1 MGSNGRDKT
10 NENWVKGL
18 KDNSSVIFEQVFRE
32 MSPKLYRFALT
43 YTMNE
48 DMAED
53 IVQDTFMHLWAVA
66 ASLPDDTNIN
76 SYLYSS
82 VKNSCLN
89 YYKHLQVED
98 SNRTKLTEAL
108 VYLGSLEYEDDGG
121 LFEKVQACLQQ
132 LPGTTTQSLGV
143 ENIPGNELQR
153 NRGRTSGLGSHRT
166 YSRETSLQI
175 YPRIL
180 TTSLRVDVGKRNCLI
195 LDPINF
201 LIYDF

>member
-132 LPGTTTQSLGV
+132 LPEQQRKVLELKIFQGMSYK
-143 ENIPGNELQR
+143 EIAEELQVSEVTVHTHVKR
-153 NRGRTSGLGSHRT
+153 A
-166 YSRETSLQI
+166 YKFIRESLPLLYVLMLVKGI
-175 YPRIL
+175 
-180 TTSLRVDVGKRNCLI
+180 V
-195 LDPINF
+195 
-201 LIYDF
+201 

>member
-10 NENWVKGL
+10 NEVWVKGL
-18 KDNSSVIFEQVFRE
+18 KDNSHDNFEQVFWE

-66 ASLPDDTNIN
+66 ASLSDDTNVS

-89 YYKHLQVED
+89 YYKHFQVED

-132 LPGTTTQSLGV
+132 LPEQQCKVLELKIFQGMSYK
-143 ENIPGNELQR
+143 EIAEELQVSEVTVHTHVKR
-153 NRGRTSGLGSHRT
+153 A
-166 YSRETSLQI
+166 YKFIRESLPLLYVLMLVKGI
-175 YPRIL
+175 
-180 TTSLRVDVGKRNCLI
+180 V
-195 LDPINF
+195 
-201 LIYDF
+201 

>member
-1 MGSNGRDKT
+1 MGSSGRDKT

-18 KDNSSVIFEQVFRE
+18 KDNSNVIFEQVFRE

-53 IVQDTFMHLWAVA
+53 IVQDTFMHLWAAA
-66 ASLPDDTNIN
+66 ASLPDDTNVS

-121 LFEKVQACLQQ
+121 LFEKVQACLQR
-132 LPGTTTQSLGV
+132 LPEQQRKVLELKIFQGMSYK
-143 ENIPGNELQR
+143 EIAEELQVSEVTVHTHVKR
-153 NRGRTSGLGSHRT
+153 A
-166 YSRETSLQI
+166 YKFIRESLPLLYVLMLVKGI
-175 YPRIL
+175 
-180 TTSLRVDVGKRNCLI
+180 V
-195 LDPINF
+195 
-201 LIYDF
+201 

>member
-53 IVQDTFMHLWAVA
+53 IVQDTFMHLWAAA
-66 ASLPDDTNIN
+66 ASLSDDTNVS

-132 LPGTTTQSLGV
+132 LPEQQRKVLELKIFQGMSYK
-143 ENIPGNELQR
+143 EIAEELQVSEVTVHTHVKR
-153 NRGRTSGLGSHRT
+153 A
-166 YSRETSLQI
+166 YKFIRESLPLLYVLMLVKGI
-175 YPRIL
+175 
-180 TTSLRVDVGKRNCLI
+180 V
-195 LDPINF
+195 
-201 LIYDF
+201 